1 MSSKQQAFAR
11 FADGQSDMLLQNGEQ
26 SCSTRELNDDLLNT
40 IANDLDADE
49 QTDQEVSEKLAKLIN
64 KRWSEKLNSD
74 KLSEKL
80 KKHSWPGN
88 LDSLAVPSV
97 NPETWANMSHAVK
110 RVDLRAGNT
119 QTIASKMGTII
130 AKCTD
135 NLLKACENDAKKINL
150 DEMVGFH
157 TDALALQQQQ
167 HY

>member
-1 MSSKQQAFAR
+1 MICST
-11 FADGQSDMLLQNGEQ
+11 LLQMI
-26 SCSTRELNDDLLNT
+26 LM
-40 IANDLDADE
+40 
-49 QTDQEVSEKLAKLIN
+49 QTSKLTKRYQKSWPNSIRDGRRNLTQIN
-64 KRWSEKLNSD
+64 
-74 KLSEKL
+74 SEKL
-80 KKHSWPGN
+80 KKHSRPGN